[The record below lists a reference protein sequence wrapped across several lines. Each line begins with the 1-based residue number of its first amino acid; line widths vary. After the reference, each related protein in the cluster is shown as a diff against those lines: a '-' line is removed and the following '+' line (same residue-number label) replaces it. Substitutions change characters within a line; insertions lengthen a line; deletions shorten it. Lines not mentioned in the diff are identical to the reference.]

1 MVSLQGNE
9 DLFRRS
15 MNQGHSA
22 AWEGRWQEAVEHY
35 TRALQEFPENPPTLN
50 SLALSHLELGN
61 LEQALELYRRA
72 SRLSPEDP
80 LPVEKM
86 AEIFKTTGRKDEA
99 IQFSMRAAELYLSM
113 RDADKAIN
121 NWARIIRL
129 DPENI
134 DAHGRLALVYERLGR
149 TPQAITEYIAVAAL
163 QQHAGLTD
171 EARASGE
178 HALRLN
184 PKNKEAQQAVAML
197 QAFKTLPKPIRSGA
211 STGPL
216 RLAAGSGAVRTSG
229 IKSALQAFDESPD
242 PVEEAMQRSLQALAA
257 MLFDLT
263 PGEVESR
270 KTSGLQGLARSM
282 AEGIL
287 ARGFDEKAIVRH
299 LSKAIELESKGRD
312 REAAE
317 ELKQSIEA
325 GLDHPAAHFNIGALL
340 SKEGRAESAQRSF
353 QRALKHKDYALA
365 CYLLIADYLRDQG
378 KPQDAVIE
386 YLQALALADAAV
398 VTTEKAQ
405 ALRQQ
410 YESLITQIAQKT
422 DADAVK
428 MLSDNIRYLLMRPNW
443 RTGISEARGQL
454 PTVPNDAPSAPV
466 AEILT
471 HANSARL
478 VDALARITTI
488 SRGGNFRAAMEEAYG
503 ALEFAPSYLPLHVHM
518 AELLLMNDR
527 PQQAIDKLATVARV
541 YNSRGE
547 NDRAT
552 QTYERIVA
560 ISPLDVDA
568 RSRLIDQLSA
578 QGQLKEA
585 ANQNLELADVY
596 YRVAQLDKAR
606 ETYEKALRMAQGA
619 DMDLAWNVQILHQ
632 MADIDMQRLDWRK
645 ALLVYEQLR
654 TMAPNDETARLNL
667 VQLNLRLGQEA
678 KANGELDN
686 FLSYLNSRSRDD
698 DAGSFLSTLADEN
711 PRFTLGYRR
720 LAEYYQQ
727 MGKREEAIKSWNK
740 VGELLVEAGDR
751 EGAKVAVRAI
761 LALNPANPERYQQF
775 LKRLSGT

>member
-1 MVSLQGNE
+1 MVTPLGNE

-35 TRALQEFPENPPTLN
+35 ARALQEFPDNPPTLN
-50 SLALSHLELGN
+50 SLALAHLELGN
-61 LEQALELYRRA
+61 LDQALELYKRA

-80 LPVEKM
+80 LPVEKI
-86 AEIFKTTGRKDEA
+86 AEIYKTTGRKDEA
-99 IQFSMRAAELYLSM
+99 VQFSMRAAELYLSL

-121 NWARIIRL
+121 NWGRILRL
-129 DPENI
+129 DPDNI

-149 TPQAITEYIAVAAL
+149 MPQAIGEYIAVAAL
-163 QQHAGLTD
+163 QQHAGLMD

-184 PKNKEAQQAVAML
+184 PKNKDAQQAVAML
-197 QAFKTLPKPIRSGA
+197 QAFKTLPKPLRTGP
-211 STGPL
+211 STAPL
-216 RLAAGSGAVRTSG
+216 RLNAGPGARPVMM
-229 IKSALQAFDESPD
+229 KSPLHAFEDGPD
-242 PVEEAMQRSLQALAA
+242 PVEEATQHSLQALAA

-263 PGEVESR
+263 PGEAESR

-299 LSKAIELESKGRD
+299 LSKAIELETKGRD

-317 ELKQSIEA
+317 ELKLAIEA

-353 QRALKHKDYALA
+353 QRVVKHKDYALA
-365 CYLLIADYLRDQG
+365 CHLLIADYLRDQG

-386 YLQALALADAAV
+386 YLHALALADSAV
-398 VTTEKAQ
+398 VAEGKAA

-410 YESLITQIAQKT
+410 YESLISAIAQNT
-422 DADAVK
+422 DQKAVK
-428 MLSDNIRYLLMRPNW
+428 MLAENIRYLLMRPNW
-443 RTGISEARGQL
+443 RTGVNEARGQL
-454 PTVPNDAPSAPV
+454 PGSPTGAPPMPV
-466 AEILT
+466 ADILT

-478 VDALARITTI
+478 VDALARINTI
-488 SRGGNFRAAMEEAYG
+488 SRDGHFRAAMEEAYG
-503 ALEFAPSYLPLHVHM
+503 ALEFSPSYLPLHVHM

-527 PQQAIDKLATVARV
+527 SQQAIDKLATVARV
-541 YNSRGE
+541 YTARGE

-560 ISPLDVDA
+560 ISPLDVDS
-568 RSRLIDQLSA
+568 RSRLIDQLVAS
-578 QGQLKEA
+578 GQLKEA

-596 YRVAQLDKAR
+596 YRLAQLDKAR
-606 ETYEKALRMAQGA
+606 DTYEKALRQAQGA
-619 DMDLAWNVQILHQ
+619 EMDAAWNVQILHQ

-645 ALLVYEQLR
+645 ALLVFEQLR
-654 TMAPNDETARLNL
+654 TLAPNDETARLNL

-698 DAGSFLSTLADEN
+698 DAGNFLVTLADEN
-711 PRFTLGYRR
+711 PRFTLGHRR

-727 MGKREEAIKSWNK
+727 MGKREEAIRAWNK

-761 LALNPANPERYQQF
+761 LALNPPNPERYQQF
-775 LKRLSGT
+775 LKRLST